1 MKGSV
6 TMDANLILQGIST
19 IGFPAVMCI
28 LMYYQMNKQTQA
40 HADEISKLTSVINDN
55 TVATKQLVTL
65 LSKNDG

>member
-1 MKGSV
+1 
-6 TMDANLILQGIST
+6 MDANLILQGIST

-28 LMYYQMNKQTQA
+28 LMYYQMNKQMQS

-65 LSKNDG
+65 LSNNDG